1 MDGQDYGIILAL
13 LCMIGAFVYFIT
25 SRKSGYVIEEK
36 Y

>member
-13 LCMIGAFVYFIT
+13 LGMIGVFIYFIT

-36 Y
+36 